1 MTCQMTKI
9 APSILSADFGRLGSE
24 VEKLEKSGADWVH
37 VDVMDG
43 VFVPNITIGPGVVKS
58 IRRFSKLPF
67 DVHLM
72 IVEPEKF
79 VDAFADAGSD
89 IITIHLEATKDV
101 RGTLKKIRSR
111 GKRAGLSI
119 NPETPFS
126 SIVPYVGDLD
136 LLLIMTVNPGFG
148 GQEFKTE
155 CLAKIREARRYA
167 SDNGTVFDIE
177 VDGGINSITGELCVT
192 AGANVLAAGNALF
205 GSGDMRSEIAK
216 WKSF

>member
-1 MTCQMTKI
+1 MTKI